1 MEITTSYG
9 YLMIFMGSWYPWY
22 PVLILYD
29 LIRTVSPS
37 DTIQPYSTYAH
48 WTYLNMTAAADVP
61 CFSGHVRV
69 DRCETR
75 WHPSLCAAHAAG
87 CRTNAPLATW
97 RPWVTCVIQKHWH
110 RSLRKRTHRNPEV
123 IRWINSR
130 TRVERHSVSLSF
142 FELKKSTWNSVD
154 PYRGFCSTT
163 ELFPQKPSFKS
174 RISRLTHPQGVVC
187 LW

>member
-1 MEITTSYG
+1 MEITTSYGYYYITISFLG
-9 YLMIFMGSWYPWY
+9 YLMIFMGSWYPWH
-22 PVLILYD
+22 PVLIWSYMNNVPLRYH
-29 LIRTVSPS
+29 
-37 DTIQPYSTYAH
+37 STYAH

-61 CFSGHVRV
+61 RFSGHVRV

-123 IRWINSR
+123 IRWINRPVWRDTLLAWASLNSR
-130 TRVERHSVSLSF
+130 SRHGIL
-142 FELKKSTWNSVD
+142 
-154 PYRGFCSTT
+154 
-163 ELFPQKPSFKS
+163 
-174 RISRLTHPQGVVC
+174 
-187 LW
+187 